1 MGWSG
6 GFLTTDFT
14 DRKDFTDGEKL
25 PGLKIFRGIE
35 DLQGFNHGFDEAA
48 LPQA

>member
-25 PGLKIFRGIE
+25 PGLNIFQGIE
-35 DLQGFNHGFDEAA
+35 DWPRFDHGFDEAA
-48 LPQA
+48 SPQA